1 MTKIIYDKLRNSKQD
16 EIVFTPVFFRLS
28 NPEDRK
34 SFEALLTDYP
44 QLKVYDTIEDQLKEL
59 IKVYNPTVTLSKKEY
74 SEKILEH
81 LHGEEITDYGVWVYY
96 PWSNK
101 VVHLL
106 DENEF
111 VTLRTAANRN
121 KITTAERTLLAE
133 KKVGVIGLSVGQSVS
148 LTLAME
154 RGCGE
159 LRIADFDTL
168 ELNNLNRIRAGVHNL
183 GILKAY
189 VVAREI
195 AEIDPYFKVV
205 CYTEGI
211 NAENIHDFFTKG
223 GPLNIVID
231 ECDGVNIK
239 ILCRIKAKEL
249 GVPVLMEASDRGTV
263 DVERFDLEPDR
274 LIIHGWLE
282 GLPLDFEILNNLKTS
297 EEKLPYML
305 PISGMDTLSP
315 RMKASMVEIQ
325 QTITTWP
332 QLASAV
338 ALGGAITADTCRR
351 IFLNQ
356 FTDSGRYFVDLE
368 KLLPDTRPRSPYV
381 STMDPVAPITDH
393 DVLMLVNNVELKD
406 DESDFVPEIS
416 EIERMVEAAIKA
428 PSAGNNQPWK
438 WHFQGKRLYLFH
450 DRVRSLSFGDY
461 QDMASYVALGA
472 AIENLQI
479 AAFKMNIGI
488 VLSPFEIKEKKLI
501 AIIKF
506 TRTINFNLLHRPEQL
521 FSFINSRCTNR
532 NLGKRLPISANVY
545 QSLHEAVNSVSGA
558 RLFIKDDD
566 QTLDALRDIIS
577 ASERLRMLH
586 PEGHMEFYEKELR
599 WDDEHSKSTA
609 DGIDIATVDVTPSE
623 LVGLK
628 LVKDPEVVKLLAEWR
643 GGKALEKIA
652 QKAINSAS
660 AVGLITM
667 PEFSTSNFLKA
678 GIAVERMW
686 LTATEHKISMQPMLA
701 ATLHFARLN
710 YGNGEGLPDFMKFE
724 FGELHNKFI
733 NIFPEVV
740 GSAEV
745 FLFRL
750 SIANEPKVKSYRQ
763 SINKVLTINK
773 YNY

>member
-1 MTKIIYDKLRNSKQD
+1 MLTKIIYDKLISTKRD
-16 EIVFTPVFFRLS
+16 EIIFRPSFFRLGI
-28 NPEDRK
+28 PEDRK
-34 SFEALLTDYP
+34 SFATLLNDFP
-44 QLKVYDTIEDQLKEL
+44 EIKVYDTIEDQLKEL
-59 IKVYNPTVTLSKKEY
+59 MKVYNPTVTLSKQEY

-81 LHGEEITDYGVWVYY
+81 LKGQEITEYGVWVYY

-106 DENEF
+106 DETEF

-121 KITTAERTLLAE
+121 KITTAERAILAE

-195 AEIDPYFKVV
+195 SEIDPYFKVV

-211 NAENIHDFFTKG
+211 NASNIHDFFTKG
-223 GPLNIVID
+223 GLLNIVID

-263 DVERFDLEPDR
+263 DVERFDLEPER
-274 LIIHGWLE
+274 PIIHGWLE
-282 GLPLDFEILNNLKTS
+282 GLPLDFDILNNLKTS

-368 KLLPDTRPRSPYV
+368 KLLPDTRPQLPYV
-381 STMDPVAPITDH
+381 STVEPVAPITDE
-393 DVLMLVNNVELKD
+393 DVVRLVNSATIT
-406 DESDFVPEIS
+406 DEASDFVPEIS
-416 EIERMVEAAIKA
+416 EIEMMVEAAIKA

-450 DRVRSLSFGDY
+450 DRVRTVSFGDY

-479 AAFKMNIGI
+479 AAFKRNIGI
-488 VLSPFEIKEKKLI
+488 VLSPFEISEKKLI

-506 TRTINFNLLHRPEQL
+506 TRTLNFDLLHRPAQL
-521 FSFINSRCTNR
+521 FSFIDSRCTNR
-532 NLGKRLPISANVY
+532 NLGKRMPVSTEIYERL
-545 QSLHEAVNSVSGA
+545 QDAVTSVSGA

-566 QTLDALRDIIS
+566 ESLDALRDIMS

-599 WDDEHSKSTA
+599 WDDAHSRSTA

-667 PEFSTSNFLKA
+667 PEFSSANFLNA

-686 LTATEHKISMQPMLA
+686 LTAAEHGISMQPMLA

-710 YGNGEGLPDFMKFE
+710 FGNGAGLPDFMKVE
-724 FGELHNKFI
+724 FRQLHNKFI
-733 NIFPEVV
+733 TIFPETV
-740 GSAEV
+740 GTAEV

-750 SIANEPKVKSYRQ
+750 CIADEPKVKSYRQ

-773 YNY
+773 

>member
-1 MTKIIYDKLRNSKQD
+1 MLTKIIYDKLISTKQD
-16 EIVFTPVFFRLS
+16 EIIFRPSFFRLGI
-28 NPEDRK
+28 PEDRK
-34 SFEALLTDYP
+34 AFATLLNDFP
-44 QLKVYDTIEDQLKEL
+44 EIKVYDTIEDQLKEL
-59 IKVYNPTVTLSKKEY
+59 MKVYNPTVTLSKQEY

-81 LHGEEITDYGVWVYY
+81 LKGQEIAEYGVWVYY

-106 DENEF
+106 DETEF

-121 KITTAERTLLAE
+121 KITTAERAILAE

-211 NAENIHDFFTKG
+211 NTGNIHDFFTKG
-223 GPLNIVID
+223 GLLNIVID

-263 DVERFDLEPDR
+263 DVERFDLEPER
-274 LIIHGWLE
+274 PIIHGWLE
-282 GLPLDFEILNNLKTS
+282 GLPLDFDVLNNLKTS

-368 KLLPDTRPRSPYV
+368 KLLPDTRPQLPYV
-381 STMDPVAPITDH
+381 STMEPVAPITDD
-393 DVLMLVNNVELKD
+393 DVVRLVNSATIID
-406 DESDFVPEIS
+406 DASDFVPEIS
-416 EIERMVEAAIKA
+416 EIEMMVEAAIKA

-450 DRVRSLSFGDY
+450 DRVRTVSFGDY

-479 AAFKMNIGI
+479 AAFKRNIGI
-488 VLSPFEIKEKKLI
+488 VLSPFEISEKKLI

-506 TRTINFNLLHRPEQL
+506 TRTINFDLLHRPAQL
-521 FSFINSRCTNR
+521 FSFIDSRCTNR
-532 NLGKRLPISANVY
+532 NLGKRMPVSTEIYERL
-545 QSLHEAVNSVSGA
+545 QDAVTSVSGA

-566 QTLDALRDIIS
+566 ESLDALRDIMS

-599 WDDEHSKSTA
+599 WDDAHSRSTA

-667 PEFSTSNFLKA
+667 PEFSSANFLKA

-686 LTATEHKISMQPMLA
+686 LTAAEHGISMQPMLA

-710 YGNGEGLPDFMKFE
+710 FGNGAGLPDFMKVE
-724 FGELHNKFI
+724 FRQLHNKFI
-733 NIFPEVV
+733 TIFPETA
-740 GSAEV
+740 GTAEV

-750 SIANEPKVKSYRQ
+750 CIADEPKVKSYRQ

-773 YNY
+773 